1 MNSNT
6 GRDRANVD
14 LGEVSRLVETLAE
27 DLAKVREGSADLD
40 TLRSEVEQ
48 LRTAL
53 QATEGDHAGVH
64 AGLSGIRSVLGRIED
79 EVLGDALTASDY
91 IARIGRMLGM

>member
-1 MNSNT
+1 MNANT
-6 GRDRANVD
+6 DREPAQVD
-14 LGEVSRLVETLAE
+14 LGEVSRLVETLAQ
-27 DLAKVREGSADLD
+27 DLAKVREGSSDLD

-53 QATEGDHAGVH
+53 QATQRNHADVH
-64 AGLSGIRSVLGRIED
+64 QGLSGIRSVLGRIED

>member
-1 MNSNT
+1 MSANAKRES
-6 GRDRANVD
+6 ANVD
-14 LGEVSRLVETLAE
+14 LAEVSRLVDALTQ
-27 DLAKVREGSADLD
+27 DLAKVREGSTDLD
-40 TLRSEVEQ
+40 SLRSEVEQ

-53 QATEGDHAGVH
+53 QATQRDQAEVHEG
-64 AGLSGIRSVLGRIED
+64 LTGIRSVLHRIED